1 MPRIE
6 VGDTFGG
13 YEIEAVI
20 GRGGMGVVYRA
31 EQPQLGR
38 QVAIKVIAPEHATN
52 PVFQERF
59 RRESRLAASIEH
71 PNAIPIYEAGVA
83 DDDTMYLVM
92 RYVDGIDLS
101 TLISRDGPL
110 DPSRAAKIVDG
121 VAGALDEAHAAG
133 LVHRDVK
140 PGNVLIASSRGRERA
155 MLTDFGLTKL
165 ATEQDGVTA
174 TGNWVGTIDYA
185 SPEQIRG
192 RRLDA
197 RSDVYALGCVM
208 YCALTGR
215 VPFERETDV
224 AKLYAHANDEPQPP
238 GALRPGVP
246 PEIDQ
251 AVMRALAKDPEDR
264 FPSAGDFGRATL
276 AAMTGV
282 AVIEPERTVATGE
295 AAPGSDEIVV
305 PPTRDATP
313 AAAAPADP
321 GATEAVAPPE
331 APAPI
336 ADVPP
341 PETPAPTAGVPPPA
355 ATPPGEPVPAAA
367 GEPTP
372 PGGETAVLKKPQKR
386 RPHPLLVL
394 AALAVL
400 AVGGA
405 FATGI
410 VGGSGGEGG
419 SGQEGGG
426 GAGGGGGGGGGAL
439 EFDRVSFDGFSAE
452 VPADSSEPSVETPG
466 PNLTGT
472 RVTAL
477 DDEVG
482 ILFLNEPG
490 APPLERAQNTAQSQ
504 SEEPGFKQLSAPE
517 ATDLGGSEGAEFSY
531 SFDDDPEFESANV
544 YVVFPD
550 ASAPDG
556 TTYRVRVSTPAD
568 GGEPEQVLEEIARR
582 AAETLK
588 PA

>member
-13 YEIEAVI
+13 YVIEAVV

-38 QVAIKVIAPEHATN
+38 QVAIKVIAPEHASN

-110 DPSRAAKIVDG
+110 DPSRAGKIVDG

-192 RRLDA
+192 RKLDA

-208 YCALTGR
+208 YCALTGH

-238 GALRPGVP
+238 SAHRPGVP

-295 AAPGSDEIVV
+295 AAPGSDEIAV

-313 AAAAPADP
+313 PQAPTV
-321 GATEAVAPPE
+321 G
-331 APAPI
+331 
-336 ADVPP
+336 VPP
-341 PETPAPTAGVPPPA
+341 PEPPSAEPPTAAVPPPEPDA
-355 ATPPGEPVPAAA
+355 APV
-367 GEPTP
+367 
-372 PGGETAVLKKPQKR
+372 GETAQLRKPEKR
-386 RPHPLLVL
+386 RINPLLVL
-394 AALAVL
+394 AAVAVL
-400 AVGGA
+400 VVGGA

-410 VGGSGGEGG
+410 IGGSGEEGG
-419 SGQEGGG
+419 GGQGSGGGGG
-426 GAGGGGGGGGGAL
+426 GAGGAL
-439 EFDRVSFDGFSAE
+439 EFEQTSFDGFSAE
-452 VPADSSEPSVETPG
+452 VPADSSQSSVETPG

-477 DDEVG
+477 DDNVG
-482 ILFLNEPG
+482 ILFLNEP
-490 APPLERAQNTAQSQ
+490 AKPPLERAQSTEESQSQ
-504 SEEPGFKQLSAPE
+504 EPGFKQLSAPA

-531 SFDDDPEFESANV
+531 SFDDDPEFTSANV
-544 YVVFPD
+544 FVVYPD
-550 ASAPDG
+550 VSAPGDS
-556 TTYRVRVSTPAD
+556 TYRVRVSTPAD
-568 GGEPEQVLEEIARR
+568 GGEPDEVIEEIARR
-582 AAETLK
+582 AGESLEVG
-588 PA
+588 

>member
-1 MPRIE
+1 MPRIQ

-38 QVAIKVIAPEHATN
+38 QVAIKVIAPEHAAN

-71 PNAIPIYEAGVA
+71 PNAIPIYEAGVVE
-83 DDDTMYLVM
+83 DETMYLVM

-110 DPSRAAKIVDG
+110 DPSRAARIVDG

-155 MLTDFGLTKL
+155 LLTDFGLTKL
-165 ATEQDGVTA
+165 ATEQSGVTA

-208 YCALTGR
+208 FCALTGR

-224 AKLYAHANDEPQPP
+224 AKLYAHANDQPP
-238 GALRPGVP
+238 PPSALRPGIP
-246 PEIDQ
+246 PELDE

-264 FPSAGDFGRATL
+264 YPSAGDFGRATT
-276 AAMTGV
+276 AGMTGAAIV
-282 AVIEPERTVATGE
+282 APERTVATGA

-313 AAAAPADP
+313 PASAPVEPA
-321 GATEAVAPPE
+321 ATEAVAPP
-331 APAPI
+331 APPAAATPPETPT

-341 PETPAPTAGVPPPA
+341 PEAPAPAEAAPPA
-355 ATPPGEPVPAAA
+355 ASE
-367 GEPTP
+367 P
-372 PGGETAVLKKPQKR
+372 PGGETAVLKQPKKR
-386 RPHPLLVL
+386 RINPLLVL
-394 AALAVL
+394 AAVAVL

-405 FATGI
+405 FAFGL
-410 VGGSGGEGG
+410 VGGSDESGGGG
-419 SGQEGGG
+419 SDESGGG
-426 GAGGGGGGGGGAL
+426 GAQGGGGDGGGAI
-439 EFDRVSFDGFSAE
+439 EFKSESFGDFTAE
-452 VPADSSEPSVETPG
+452 VPADSGKPSVESPG
-466 PNLTGT
+466 PDLTGT

-477 DDEVG
+477 DDNVG
-482 ILFLNEPG
+482 ILFLNEPAG
-490 APPLERAQNTAQSQ
+490 APLERAQSTEQSQ
-504 SEEPGFKQLSAPE
+504 SEEPGYARLVPPQ
-517 ATDLGGSEGAEFSY
+517 ATDIAGSDGAEFSY
-531 SFDDDPEFESANV
+531 SFDDDPEFGSADV
-544 YVVFPD
+544 YVFFPD
-550 ASAPDG
+550 VSDSEG
-556 TTYRVRVSTPAD
+556 RTYRVRVSTPAD
-568 GGEPEQVLEEIARR
+568 GGEPADVLEEIGRR
-582 AAETLK
+582 AAESLE
-588 PA
+588 PS